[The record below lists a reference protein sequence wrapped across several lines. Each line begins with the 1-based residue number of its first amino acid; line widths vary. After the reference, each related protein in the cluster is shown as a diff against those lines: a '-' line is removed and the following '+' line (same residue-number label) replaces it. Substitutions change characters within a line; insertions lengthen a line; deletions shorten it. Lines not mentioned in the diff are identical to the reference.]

1 MVVLFVVLTLA
12 MLACALMAF
21 RAKQLIV
28 SALWLAGCSAILSI
42 LMYLLGAF
50 AVAVIELSVGAGLV
64 TVLFV
69 FAISISGDE
78 TIEIKSIIPRP
89 IALIIALV
97 SIVLLGFMTL
107 SSLVSLSLPTAVEP
121 SFSEVLWQQRGLDM
135 LVQSG
140 LLFAAVVGMLG
151 LLAEAKAPAKEKQ
164 AVPAKEPQ
172 ASQPAVKPAAGVTA
186 ARATHEVKA

>member
-1 MVVLFVVLTLA
+1 MLVLFIVLTLA
-12 MLACALMAF
+12 MLACAFMAF

-42 LMYLLGAF
+42 LMYLLGAY

-69 FAISISGDE
+69 FAISIAGGE
-78 TIEIKSIIPRP
+78 AAEAKSIIPRP
-89 IALIIALV
+89 LALIVSLV
-97 SIVLLGFMTL
+97 AIVLLAFMTI
-107 SSLVSLSLPTAVEP
+107 SSLVSLPAAVEP
-121 SFSEVLWQQRGLDM
+121 PFSEVLWQQRGLDM

-140 LLFAAVVGMLG
+140 LLFAAVVG
-151 LLAEAKAPAKEKQ
+151 LLALLSEAKVPAKEKQ

-172 ASQPAVKPAAGVTA
+172 AGQPVVKPAATTA
-186 ARATHEVKA
+186 AAHEVKA

>member
-1 MVVLFVVLTLA
+1 MLVLFIVLTLA

-69 FAISISGDE
+69 FAISIAGGE
-78 TIEIKSIIPRP
+78 AAEAKSIIPRP
-89 IALIIALV
+89 LALIVSLV
-97 SIVLLGFMTL
+97 AIVLLAFMTI
-107 SSLVSLSLPTAVEP
+107 SSLVSLPAAVEP
-121 SFSEVLWQQRGLDM
+121 TFSEVLWQQRGLDM

-151 LLAEAKAPAKEKQ
+151 LLSEAKVPAKEKQ

-172 ASQPAVKPAAGVTA
+172 ASQPVVKPAATTAA

>member
-1 MVVLFVVLTLA
+1 MPILFIVLTLV
-12 MLACALMAF
+12 MLAGAFMAL

-42 LMYLLGAF
+42 LMYLLGAY

-69 FAISISGDE
+69 FAISIAGDE
-78 TIEIKSIIPRP
+78 AIEIKSIIPRP
-89 IALIIALV
+89 IALIISVV
-97 SIVLLGFMTL
+97 SIVLLGFMTV
-107 SSLVSLSLPTAVEP
+107 SSLVSLPTTTEP
-121 SFSEVLWQQRGLDM
+121 SFSEILWQQRGLDM

-140 LLFAAVVGMLG
+140 LLFAAVIGMLG
-151 LLAEAKAPAKEKQ
+151 LLSEAKIPVKEKKS
-164 AVPAKEPQ
+164 VPAKEPQ
-172 ASQPAVKPAAGVTA
+172 ASQPVVKPAPATVT

>member
-1 MVVLFVVLTLA
+1 MLVLFLFIVLMLA

-69 FAISISGDE
+69 FAISIAGGE
-78 TIEIKSIIPRP
+78 AAEAKSIIPRP
-89 IALIIALV
+89 IALIVSLV
-97 SIVLLGFMTL
+97 AIVLLAFMTI
-107 SSLVSLSLPTAVEP
+107 SSLVSLPAATEPT
-121 SFSEVLWQQRGLDM
+121 FSEVLWQQRGLDM

-151 LLAEAKAPAKEKQ
+151 LLSEAKVPAKEKK

-172 ASQPAVKPAAGVTA
+172 VSQPAVKPAATA
-186 ARATHEVKA
+186 AHEVKA

>member
-1 MVVLFVVLTLA
+1 MLVLFVVLTLA

-42 LMYLLGAF
+42 LMYLLGAY

-69 FAISISGDE
+69 FAISIAGGE
-78 TIEIKSIIPRP
+78 AAEAKSIIPRP
-89 IALIIALV
+89 LALIVSLV
-97 SIVLLGFMTL
+97 AIVLLAFMTI
-107 SSLVSLSLPTAVEP
+107 SSLVSLPAAVEP
-121 SFSEVLWQQRGLDM
+121 TFSEVLWQQRGLDM

-151 LLAEAKAPAKEKQ
+151 LLSEAKVPAKEKQ

-172 ASQPAVKPAAGVTA
+172 AGQPVVKPAATTAA

>member
-1 MVVLFVVLTLA
+1 MLVLFIVLTLA
-12 MLACALMAF
+12 MLACAFMAF

-42 LMYLLGAF
+42 LMYLLGAY

-69 FAISISGDE
+69 FAISIAGGE
-78 TIEIKSIIPRP
+78 AAEVKSIIPRP
-89 IALIIALV
+89 LALIV
-97 SIVLLGFMTL
+97 SLAAIVLLGFMTI
-107 SSLVSLSLPTAVEP
+107 SSLVSLPAATEP

-140 LLFAAVVGMLG
+140 LLFAAVVGMLA
-151 LLAEAKAPAKEKQ
+151 LLSEAKIPAKEKQ

-172 ASQPAVKPAAGVTA
+172 ASQPVVKPAATTAA

>member
-42 LMYLLGAF
+42 IMYLLGAF

-69 FAISISGDE
+69 FAISIAGGE
-78 TIEIKSIIPRP
+78 TIEAKSIIPRWL
-89 IALIIALV
+89 ALIVSLV
-97 SIVLLGFMTL
+97 AIVLLAFMTL
-107 SSLVSLSLPTAVEP
+107 SSLVSLPTTVEP
-121 SFSEVLWQQRGLDM
+121 PFSEVLWQQRGLDM

-151 LLAEAKAPAKEKQ
+151 LLSEAKVPAKEKK

-172 ASQPAVKPAAGVTA
+172 ASQPAVKPAATTAA
-186 ARATHEVKA
+186 ARAAHEVKA

>member
-1 MVVLFVVLTLA
+1 MLVLFIVLTLA

-42 LMYLLGAF
+42 LMYLLGAY

-69 FAISISGDE
+69 FAISIAGGE
-78 TIEIKSIIPRP
+78 AAEAKSIIPRP
-89 IALIIALV
+89 LALIVSLV
-97 SIVLLGFMTL
+97 AIVLLAFMTI
-107 SSLVSLSLPTAVEP
+107 SSLVSLPAAVEP
-121 SFSEVLWQQRGLDM
+121 TFSEVLWQQRGLDM

-140 LLFAAVVGMLG
+140 LLFAAVVGVLG
-151 LLAEAKAPAKEKQ
+151 LLSEAKVPAKEKQ

-172 ASQPAVKPAAGVTA
+172 ASQPVVKPAATTAA

>member
-1 MVVLFVVLTLA
+1 MVFLFIVLTLA
-12 MLACALMAF
+12 MLACAFMAF

-28 SALWLAGCSAILSI
+28 SALWLAGCSASLSI

-69 FAISISGDE
+69 FAISIAGDE
-78 TIEIKSIIPRP
+78 TIEVKSIIPRP

-97 SIVLLGFMTL
+97 SIVLLAFMTI
-107 SSLVSLSLPTAVEP
+107 SSLVSLSLPTAEP
-121 SFSEVLWQQRGLDM
+121 PFSDVLWQQRGLDM

-140 LLFAAVVGMLG
+140 LLFAAVMGMLG
-151 LLAEAKAPAKEKQ
+151 LLSEAKVPAKEKQ
-164 AVPAKEPQ
+164 AVKAKEPQ
-172 ASQPAVKPAAGVTA
+172 VSQPAVKPATTTA
-186 ARATHEVKA
+186 TARAVQEVKA

>member
-1 MVVLFVVLTLA
+1 MVVLFIVLTFA
-12 MLACALMAF
+12 MLACAFMAF

-69 FAISISGDE
+69 FAISIAGDE
-78 TIEIKSIIPRP
+78 TIGIKSIIPRP
-89 IALIIALV
+89 IALIISLV
-97 SIVLLGFMTL
+97 SIVLLGFMTA
-107 SSLVSLSLPTAVEP
+107 SSLVTLPVTAEP
-121 SFSEVLWQQRGLDM
+121 SFSDMLWQQRGLDM

-151 LLAEAKAPAKEKQ
+151 LLSEAK
-164 AVPAKEPQ
+164 VPAPEKKMAPVKEPQ
-172 ASQPAVKPAAGVTA
+172 ASQPVVKPTPTS
-186 ARATHEVKA
+186 AREVKA

>member
-1 MVVLFVVLTLA
+1 MLVLFIVLTLA

-42 LMYLLGAF
+42 LMYLLGAY

-69 FAISISGDE
+69 FAISIAGGE
-78 TIEIKSIIPRP
+78 AAEAKSIIPRP
-89 IALIIALV
+89 LALIVSLV
-97 SIVLLGFMTL
+97 AIVLLAFMTI
-107 SSLVSLSLPTAVEP
+107 SSLVSLPAAVEP
-121 SFSEVLWQQRGLDM
+121 TFSEVLWQQRGLDM

-151 LLAEAKAPAKEKQ
+151 LLSEAKVPAKEKQ

-172 ASQPAVKPAAGVTA
+172 ASQPVVKPAATTAA

>member
-1 MVVLFVVLTLA
+1 MLVLFIVLTLA

-69 FAISISGDE
+69 FAISIAGGE
-78 TIEIKSIIPRP
+78 AAEAKSIIPRP
-89 IALIIALV
+89 LALIVSLV
-97 SIVLLGFMTL
+97 AIVLLAFMTI
-107 SSLVSLSLPTAVEP
+107 SSLVSLPAAVEP
-121 SFSEVLWQQRGLDM
+121 TFSEVLWQQRGLDM

-140 LLFAAVVGMLG
+140 LLFAAVVGMLA
-151 LLAEAKAPAKEKQ
+151 LLSEAKIPAKEKQ

-172 ASQPAVKPAAGVTA
+172 ASQPVVKPAATTAA

>member
-1 MVVLFVVLTLA
+1 MLILFIVLTLV
-12 MLACALMAF
+12 MLACAFMAF

-50 AVAVIELSVGAGLV
+50 TVAVIELSVGAGLV

-69 FAISISGDE
+69 FAISVAGDE
-78 TIEIKSIIPRP
+78 AIEIKSIIPRP
-89 IALIIALV
+89 IALIISLV
-97 SIVLLGFMTL
+97 SIVLLGFMTI
-107 SSLVSLSLPTAVEP
+107 SSLTSLPATTELP
-121 SFSEVLWQQRGLDM
+121 FSDVLWQQRGLDM

-151 LLAEAKAPAKEKQ
+151 LLSEAKVPVKEKK

-172 ASQPAVKPAAGVTA
+172 VSQPVVKPATTA
-186 ARATHEVKA
+186 VHEVKA

>member
-1 MVVLFVVLTLA
+1 MLVLFVVLTLA

-69 FAISISGDE
+69 FAISIAGDE
-78 TIEIKSIIPRP
+78 SIEVKSIIPRP
-89 IALIIALV
+89 IALIVSLV
-97 SIVLLGFMTL
+97 AIVLLGFMTV
-107 SSLVSLSLPTAVEP
+107 SSLVSLPATTEAT
-121 SFSEVLWQQRGLDM
+121 FSEVLWQQRGLDM

-140 LLFAAVVGMLG
+140 LLFAAVVGMLA
-151 LLAEAKAPAKEKQ
+151 LLSEAKVPAKEKQ

-172 ASQPAVKPAAGVTA
+172 AGQPAVKPAATAAA
-186 ARATHEVKA
+186 ARAAHEVKA

>member
-1 MVVLFVVLTLA
+1 MSVLLMALTAA
-12 MLACALMAF
+12 MLLCAFMAF

-28 SALWLAGCSAILSI
+28 SALWLAGCSAILSLI
-42 LMYLLGAF
+42 MYLLGAY

-69 FAISISGDE
+69 FAISIAGDE

-89 IALIIALV
+89 IALVISLV
-97 SIVLLGFMTL
+97 SVVLLGFMTI
-107 SSLVSLSLPTAVEP
+107 SSLVSLPVAAEP
-121 SFSEVLWQQRGLDM
+121 PFAEGLWQERGLDM

-151 LLAEAKAPAKEKQ
+151 LLSEAKVPAKEKK

-172 ASQPAVKPAAGVTA
+172 ASQPAVKPATTTVA
-186 ARATHEVKA
+186 AHEVKA